1 MKIAITATG
10 DNLEAKVD
18 PRFGRCAYFL
28 IVDIDTMELEAIE
41 NAGASAGGGAG
52 ILAGQAVADAGAQAV
67 LTGNVGPNAFQ
78 TLSALGLKIY
88 TGVTGTVKD
97 AADQYKAGQLQE
109 TASATVESHFGM
121 RGRT

>member
-10 DNLEAKVD
+10 DSLEAKVD

-28 IVDIDTMELEAIE
+28 VVDVDTMEVEAIE

-78 TLSALGLKIY
+78 TLSALGLSMY
-88 TGVTGTVKD
+88 TDVTGTVKE
-97 AADQYKAGQLQE
+97 AVEQYKAGELQE
-109 TASATVESHFGM
+109 TTAATVGSHFGM